1 MKRHNIVV
9 IAFVVIL
16 LSAIG
21 HAQQRALSPQA
32 QEDLER
38 AAKLREFAAQAL
50 SQVTQPGQRTGG
62 GARGAIVLPGAAW
75 WTNAALVERLGLT
88 DDQKAKIERAYENRK
103 QELASKTETLQKE
116 EAQLAKLLETD
127 PLDRNAILGE
137 IDRVIQARAELER
150 TNSAMTLEMRE
161 ALTLA
166 QWMQLPFTVTAT
178 RTPFGAIGTPPG
190 GRGGPGQRQG
200 PGGGQRQQ

>member
-1 MKRHNIVV
+1 MKRHNIP
-9 IAFVVIL
+9 IITLVVIL

-21 HAQQRALSPQA
+21 HAQQRASSPQA

-38 AAKLREFAAQAL
+38 AAKLEELARLARIQVAQA
-50 SQVTQPGQRTGG
+50 GQRAG
-62 GARGAIVLPGAAW
+62 GARGALYVPGAAW

-88 DDQKAKIERAYENRK
+88 DDQKAKIERAFENRK
-103 QELASKTETLQKE
+103 QELASKSEGVQKE

-127 PLDRNAILGE
+127 PLDRSAIFAE
-137 IDRVIQARAELER
+137 IDRVIQARGELER

-166 QWMQLPFTVTAT
+166 QWMQLPPTVTAVT
-178 RTPFGAIGTPPG
+178 RTPFGTIATPPT

-200 PGGGQRQQ
+200 PGGQRQ